1 MTASPHL
8 VTRPSGPL
16 RGTLSV
22 PGDKSITHRA
32 IILSAL
38 ADGEAVI
45 GDYCRGE
52 DCLNTVSVLQALG
65 IPIDVARK
73 TLKISGKGLW
83 GLREPD
89 RILDCGNSGTGIRL
103 LAGLL
108 AGQSFFSVLTGDAS
122 IRKRPMGRVVGPL
135 RQMGATIAGR
145 CGGELAP
152 LAITGSRLSGIAY
165 RSSIASAQV
174 KSSLL
179 FAGLFAEGTTSVT
192 EPALSR
198 DHTERMFAFFGIP
211 IVRQELTVT
220 ITGRTSLGAKD
231 VRIPGDLSAAAFFLV
246 AASIVPGSDVTVI
259 GVGINPTRTG
269 ILDILHDMGAQIDV
283 LNRREQAGEPVCDL
297 RARAS
302 ELHGITINA
311 ERVLK
316 AIDEIPILSVAAAS
330 AKGDTTFTGAA
341 ELRVKESDRLA
352 TMACELGRM
361 GVKVEERPDGLKI
374 RGGLSL
380 KGAVC
385 QSYGDHRVAMSMAVA
400 GLIAEGE
407 TQVHDSA
414 CVATSFPDFDKYLR
428 RLLTPS
434 GQG

>member
-16 RGTLSV
+16 QGTLSV

-65 IPIDVARK
+65 IPIEVARK

-108 AGQSFFSVLTGDAS
+108 A
-122 IRKRPMGRVVGPL
+122 
-135 RQMGATIAGR
+135 
-145 CGGELAP
+145 
-152 LAITGSRLSGIAY
+152 
-165 RSSIASAQV
+165 
-174 KSSLL
+174 
-179 FAGLFAEGTTSVT
+179 VT

-374 RGGLSL
+374 GGGLSL